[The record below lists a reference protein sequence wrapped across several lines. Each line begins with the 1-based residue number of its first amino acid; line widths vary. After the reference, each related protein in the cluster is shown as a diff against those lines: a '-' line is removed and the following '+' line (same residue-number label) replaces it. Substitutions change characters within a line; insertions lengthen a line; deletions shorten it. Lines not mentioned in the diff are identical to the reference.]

1 LLSVV
6 TGPVAKIAIVDNG
19 PKSDE
24 LDSLAIKYDKSY
36 ITLGTNLGIAKALNA
51 GIEVSLSDGASHIIS
66 LDQDSTPCEGMIA
79 ER

>member
-1 LLSVV
+1 M

-24 LDSLAIKYDKSY
+24 LESFAIKYDTSD
-36 ITLGTNLGIAKALNA
+36 IMLGSDLGIAKALNA
-51 GIEVSLSDGASHIIS
+51 GIEVSLSGGASHIIS
-66 LDQDSTPCEGMIA
+66 LDQDITPCEGMIA